1 MALYDI
7 KDSTLRAS
15 VEGAISTRAAVLA
28 AADATRF
35 NDETKA
41 FNNALADIV
50 RLAAT
55 IYSPENDETDPRNAL
70 KRGSYIAIERSRLRG
85 PQPPRDANWFADQ
98 LRQGYIGADNGK
110 AAEANYRLVVTE

>member
-1 MALYDI
+1 MALYEI

-15 VEGAISTRAAVLA
+15 VESAISTRAAVLA

-35 NDETKA
+35 SDDTKA

-50 RLAAT
+50 RLAGT

-70 KRGSYIAIERSRLRG
+70 KRSNYIAVERSRLRV
-85 PQPPRDANWFADQ
+85 PQPQRDANWFADQ
-98 LRQGYIGADNGK
+98 LRQGYIGGNSQAT
-110 AAEANYRLVVTE
+110 ESNYRLVVTE